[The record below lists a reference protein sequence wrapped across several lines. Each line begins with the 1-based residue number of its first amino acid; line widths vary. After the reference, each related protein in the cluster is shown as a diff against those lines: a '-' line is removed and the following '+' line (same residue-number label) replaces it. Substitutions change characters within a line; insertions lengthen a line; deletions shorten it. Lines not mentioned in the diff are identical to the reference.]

1 LGRFFL
7 KMKATHM
14 NAMFRCRGIMDDC
27 DRLSLRPFPTGV
39 SAVELADSAA
49 SRRYRIQ
56 DIETEI
62 DRLCEREALRHRRRV
77 LGSREAWDR
86 QTWRRYVAE
95 AIRQTQLYASE
106 RARLRREAGVLER
119 LIQMLNGCPAAARA
133 AQPKSEA

>member
-1 LGRFFL
+1 
-7 KMKATHM
+7 MKATHM

-27 DRLSLRPFPTGV
+27 DRLNLRPLPTGL
-39 SAVELADSAA
+39 SAVDLINRAA
-49 SRRYRIQ
+49 SRRSRIQ

-95 AIRQTQLYASE
+95 AIRQTHLHASE
-106 RARLRREAGVLER
+106 LARLRREAGALER
-119 LIQMLNGCPAAARA
+119 LIQTLNGCPAAART
-133 AQPKSEA
+133 AQPKLEA